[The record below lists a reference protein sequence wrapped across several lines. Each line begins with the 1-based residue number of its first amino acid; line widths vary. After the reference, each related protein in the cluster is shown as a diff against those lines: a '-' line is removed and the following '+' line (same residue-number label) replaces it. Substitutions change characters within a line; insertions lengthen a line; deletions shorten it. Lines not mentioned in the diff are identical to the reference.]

1 MLLKIICTSD
11 FCSQYFCVT
20 LEFSDTIHMG
30 YVKFWIQHYV
40 FCSTTGTRDPI
51 TSALHIVLGKRVH
64 LDIAQ
69 VVRWKTTSRSEV
81 EPSVRYAASF
91 SG

>member
-1 MLLKIICTSD
+1 M
-11 FCSQYFCVT
+11 
-20 LEFSDTIHMG
+20 
-30 YVKFWIQHYV
+30 
-40 FCSTTGTRDPI
+40 

-69 VVRWKTTSRSEV
+69 VVRWKETPKSSV

-91 SG
+91 AG